1 MSLSIDVTCY
11 IDVTYLILLGFFL
24 NICGGD
30 LSSNFVFAR
39 CSFFGLSNKS
49 IISFFSIFLNFFLNF
64 QDLAK
69 ENSCL

>member
-1 MSLSIDVTCY
+1 MSLSTDLTCY
-11 IDVTYLILLGFFL
+11 IDVTCLILLGFSL

-30 LSSNFVFAR
+30 LSGNFVFAR
-39 CSFFGLSNKS
+39 CSVVDLSNKS
-49 IISFFSIFLNFFLNF
+49 VISFFSIFLNFFLNF